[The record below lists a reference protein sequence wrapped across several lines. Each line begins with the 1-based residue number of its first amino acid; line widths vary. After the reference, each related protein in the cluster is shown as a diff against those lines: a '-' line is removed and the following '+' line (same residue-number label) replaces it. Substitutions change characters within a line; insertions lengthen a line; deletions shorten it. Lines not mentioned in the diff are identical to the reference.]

1 MAQVIT
7 LEVDDMEA
15 ALQRVRDRGGE
26 VVGEATKVGEM
37 GYAAYFR
44 DTEGNLMGL
53 WQSAG

>member
-1 MAQVIT
+1 MAPVIT